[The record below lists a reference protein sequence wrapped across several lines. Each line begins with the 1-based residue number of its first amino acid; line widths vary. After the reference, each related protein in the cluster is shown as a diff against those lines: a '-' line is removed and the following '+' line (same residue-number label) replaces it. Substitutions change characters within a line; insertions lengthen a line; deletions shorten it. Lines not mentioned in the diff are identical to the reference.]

1 LSDDFAHIPFPCGKV
16 NYNAVVVSKETLRK
30 PKETVMNRFFSGIA
44 LLVFFVTS
52 AFAQFDDPY
61 AVQARLDGDVIRLEV
76 GVPTNHYLYAE
87 NLKVTDALGNEQKA
101 LELPVPTSITDPN
114 TGKPKPV
121 FDQPFKAVF
130 SWQPQD
136 GGTAAFHVQ
145 YWGCNDEVCFIPQTK
160 VVELEV
166 AETMPM
172 GAESAADIPPDW
184 QAELENFEVLET
196 EAGYMKAAPFLRF
209 LDRAEGGGD
218 DDISGIRFF
227 LIDPVAFVRESGLV
241 LTILFILAG
250 GLLLNLTPCVLPMIP
265 INLAIIG
272 AGAQAGSKG
281 RGFALGAT
289 YGLGIALVYGLLGVV
304 VVLTGSQFGTIQ
316 ANPWFNLAIAIIFVV
331 LALAMF
337 DVFHID
343 LSRFQSKLGG
353 GQQKQGS
360 FLVAITMGSVAAL
373 LAGACVAPV
382 VIAVLLLST
391 NIYEASG
398 PVGLTLPFV
407 LGIGMALPWP
417 FAGAG
422 LSFLPKPG
430 KWMEYVKY
438 AFGVG
443 IIFFAL
449 YYGHLSY
456 RAFRPADI
464 TVHGEVEGHLLVDGT
479 SNAGLADALKQA
491 HADGTPVFIDFWASW
506 CKNCQVMDKTTFKDE
521 MVKARLDNYT
531 FIKYIAEDPV
541 APHTKAVMDHFGVQG
556 LPTFIVLRAK

>member
-1 LSDDFAHIPFPCGKV
+1 MKKPFLWITLLLCAIP
-16 NYNAVVVSKETLRK
+16 
-30 PKETVMNRFFSGIA
+30 
-44 LLVFFVTS
+44 
-52 AFAQFDDPY
+52 AFAQFDDPFS
-61 AVQARLDGDVIRLEV
+61 VEARLDGDVIRLEV
-76 GVPTNHYLYAE
+76 GVLAKHYLYADY
-87 NLKVTDALGNEQKA
+87 LKVTDTLGNEQEVV
-101 LELPVPTSITDPN
+101 ELPETSSITDPN

-121 FDQPFKAVF
+121 FDQSFSAVF
-130 SWQPQD
+130 SWKPQD
-136 GGTAAFHVQ
+136 GGAAAFHVH

-166 AETMPM
+166 AEKAPV
-172 GAESAADIPPDW
+172 AEEVPVADAPADW
-184 QAELENFEVLET
+184 QAELESFEVLGS
-196 EAGYMKAAPFLRF
+196 EAGHLKATPFLRF
-209 LDRAEGGGD
+209 LDQAESDGEAD
-218 DDISGIRFF
+218 VSGFRLF
-227 LIDPVAFVRESGLV
+227 LADPVAFVRESGLV
-241 LTILFILAG
+241 WTILFILAG

-289 YGLGIALVYGLLGVV
+289 YGLGIALVYGLLGAL

-316 ANPWFNLAIAIIFVV
+316 SNPWFNLVIAIIFIV

-337 DVFHID
+337 DVFQID

-382 VIAVLLLST
+382 VIAVLLLATS
-391 NIYEASG
+391 IG
-398 PVGLTLPFV
+398 PIGLVLPFI
-407 LGIGMALPWP
+407 LGLGMALPWP

-438 AFGVG
+438 GFGVG

-464 TVHGEVEGHLLVDGT
+464 AENGEIEGHLIIDGA

-491 HADGTPVFIDFWASW
+491 RANGMPVFIDFWASW
-506 CKNCQVMDKTTFKDE
+506 CKNCTAMEKTTFKDE
-521 MVKARLDNYT
+521 MVKVRLENYL
-531 FIKYIAEDPV
+531 FIKYVAEDPTD
-541 APHTKAVMDHFGVQG
+541 PETKAVMERFGVQG
-556 LPTFIVLRAK
+556 LPTFIALGAKPGSEVE